1 MRDTPKENKQ
11 NLWISLLNEVQLN
24 RRNAYGTVESPDKP
38 QLIILGSESTG
49 KTRLVGCI
57 SKDKDMN
64 CGIGLDYHFLNLN
77 EDGREDT
84 LNMGVWCLDGDPQLS
99 NLLKF
104 ALNESNIWHTMGI
117 ICVNYAEPWSILN
130 DLELW
135 LQILEQHINHLK
147 ITSEEIENLKSSIV
161 YSFKKFTD
169 PSTVK
174 NEVTKSSI
182 GLLHQLSLQTP
193 NVLKDQFENTKWT
206 FSPLHPKPIDR
217 GDGIGAFSSSLPQHQ
232 HHQQQ
237 QQQQEQQKP
246 QQTKDG
252 QPEKEEDEVDE
263 DQSDHKSAERQ
274 THEWLQSV
282 ITDGVMNKI
291 LPIPIIIVV
300 TKTDMA
306 DLLEKDF
313 GYTDEKFDYILFN
326 LRKLC
331 LEYGAALIY
340 TSAKEE
346 INTDILLNYIKH
358 RLFDMPLINSAMLVD
373 PKAIFIPAG
382 WDSLHRIEL
391 FKKSVSSNL
400 IDNSYNQI
408 VPKPSKLRRRPSC
421 ISKGVGAE
429 NMPTEEVNIL
439 QTVEDD
445 QHFLNRMQSMLANMP
460 TPTATS
466 GIGSGT
472 PVGSITSSQSGES
485 SLLNESMQSG
495 HSNQSKPGS
504 ATDKEAVLSSFF
516 NSLLA
521 RKSLTESPIISKSIQ
536 QITSSKLN
544 SPSSKD
550 NE

>member
-84 LNMGVWCLDGDPQLS
+84 LNMGVWCLNGDPQLS

-174 NEVTKSSI
+174 NE
-182 GLLHQLSLQTP
+182 TP

-237 QQQQEQQKP
+237 QQHQQEQQKP

-429 NMPTEEVNIL
+429 NMPTEE
-439 QTVEDD
+439 
-445 QHFLNRMQSMLANMP
+445 MQSMLANMP